1 MYSLC
6 KIVSCYLLSLPLFK
20 IWRRQS
26 DVLNLI
32 RCHYQTS
39 SFQNPVV
46 SSWFSHVA
54 SLLLKSINIKSS
66 KPSKFQS
73 FPSPSLTIAIYLVLC
88 SIFLRSFFGLRLWE
102 IHCSKLTKTN
112 DILPKK
118 HILVDAV
125 NFTAKRKVQR

>member
-1 MYSLC
+1 MYNLC
-6 KIVSCYLLSLPLFK
+6 KIVSCYLLVLPLFK

-39 SFQNPVV
+39 SFQNPVATG
-46 SSWFSHVA
+46 WFSHVD
-54 SLLLKSINIKSS
+54 SLLLKSINIKSN

-88 SIFLRSFFGLRLWE
+88 FIFSRSFFCLRLWE
-102 IHCSKLTKTN
+102 IHYSKVTKKN
-112 DILPKK
+112 DIPPKK
-118 HILVDAV
+118 HILVNAV
-125 NFTAKRKVQR
+125 NFTAKREVQR